1 MSKKT
6 KTVTLDD
13 FGEVSL
19 SPLTIGW
26 LEENTESVVQNLGTT
41 AKQSNRAA
49 VEIIAAS
56 LHKKHPDITVDQL
69 RESLL
74 VSEATALVDD
84 ILELS
89 GLKPAGGAAP
99 ESQQQASSSEN

>member
-13 FGEVSL
+13 FGEVTL
-19 SPLTIGW
+19 SPLTVGW
-26 LEENTESVVQNLGTT
+26 LEENTESVVENLGTT
-41 AKQSNRAA
+41 AQKSNRGA

-56 LHKKHPDITVDQL
+56 LHKRHPDITVDQL

-74 VSEATALVDD
+74 VSEATDLVDQ

-89 GLKPAGGAAP
+89 GLKPGGADP